1 MPAPADT
8 ILIATRELRGVLVP
22 HLPEG
27 NAFRCHQSQSPWS
40 VAKCEREDPVSG
52 AKDELSLLD
61 RWSANLLMRSRI
73 VPKAQR
79 DSLLASTADS
89 LDRQWGKRDH
99 CTMEGQLAPLHSWR
113 KGVWGGRAMLIPM
126 QDTVALVVM
135 VLMVPLDAIG
145 PCMKAPP
152 ERISILGEVY
162 PGLPPLAD
170 TAMQRVKVWND
181 SARFIFPR
189 SRQLE
194 YVWWDS
200 AGRAGDT
207 VHRWMISYTRND
219 STYAIQAD
227 LPAVAVPEIAER
239 YSRNRP
245 IPPGTQRGPLSELV
259 GATEMSAWAA
269 DIAGPRSRPL
279 SVDVRAHVEQDRVVL
294 TVLGGP
300 RTTEFLWFMPDKVW
314 FTETHGRST
323 TAQQY
328 YVELM
333 LY

>member
-1 MPAPADT
+1 MIRTHSGAYLLLMAAACTGPRPAERPMPSPGDT

-135 VLMVPLDAIG
+135 VLMVPRTPSANAS
-145 PCMKAPP
+145 KRRQSAS
-152 ERISILGEVY
+152 RSWARSI
-162 PGLPPLAD
+162 PGFLP
-170 TAMQRVKVWND
+170 W
-181 SARFIFPR
+181 
-189 SRQLE
+189 
-194 YVWWDS
+194 
-200 AGRAGDT
+200 
-207 VHRWMISYTRND
+207 
-219 STYAIQAD
+219 
-227 LPAVAVPEIAER
+227 
-239 YSRNRP
+239 P
-245 IPPGTQRGPLSELV
+245 IPQC
-259 GATEMSAWAA
+259 SA
-269 DIAGPRSRPL
+269 
-279 SVDVRAHVEQDRVVL
+279 
-294 TVLGGP
+294 
-300 RTTEFLWFMPDKVW
+300 
-314 FTETHGRST
+314 
-323 TAQQY
+323 
-328 YVELM
+328 
-333 LY
+333 

>member
-1 MPAPADT
+1 
-8 ILIATRELRGVLVP
+8 
-22 HLPEG
+22 
-27 NAFRCHQSQSPWS
+27 
-40 VAKCEREDPVSG
+40 
-52 AKDELSLLD
+52 
-61 RWSANLLMRSRI
+61 
-73 VPKAQR
+73 
-79 DSLLASTADS
+79 
-89 LDRQWGKRDH
+89 
-99 CTMEGQLAPLHSWR
+99 
-113 KGVWGGRAMLIPM
+113 
-126 QDTVALVVM
+126 
-135 VLMVPLDAIG
+135 
-145 PCMKAPP
+145 
-152 ERISILGEVY
+152 
-162 PGLPPLAD
+162 
-170 TAMQRVKVWND
+170 
-181 SARFIFPR
+181 
-189 SRQLE
+189 
-194 YVWWDS
+194 
-200 AGRAGDT
+200 
-207 VHRWMISYTRND
+207 MISYTRDD

-239 YSRNRP
+239 YSRNLP

-269 DIAGPRSRPL
+269 DSAGPRSRPL